1 MINVTEYD
9 LQVKKEYYKDQIRA
23 AQRFNRA
30 KALLGSDQGNH
41 SVARALTWL
50 GSQLA
55 DWGESLQER
64 YGTVVSPTL
73 PQPR

>member
-1 MINVTEYD
+1 MHATEYD
-9 LQVKKEYYKDQIRA
+9 FLVKKEYYKDQMRA
-23 AQRFNRA
+23 AQKYNQTKR
-30 KALLGSDQGNH
+30 LLGLEQSKH

-50 GSQLA
+50 GGQLA

-64 YGTVVSPTL
+64 YGTVVTPTL

>member
-1 MINVTEYD
+1 MHATELD
-9 LQVKKEYYKDQIRA
+9 FRVKKEYYRDQMRA
-23 AQRFNRA
+23 AQRYQQA
-30 KALLGSDQGNH
+30 KLVANSDNSQR
-41 SVARALTWL
+41 SLARALTWL

-55 DWGESLQER
+55 DWGASLQER